1 MAYDTSKFVTM
12 QNLKDSVA
20 RVKSEYLSA
29 ISKSGHASFRKADA
43 VPTAETAEANILYLV
58 LNEQTGKYDV
68 YALVEGSVEW
78 IDDMSVNLDN
88 YVTIDMLNELAAG
101 QSELFE
107 AEKTDLTASDESI
120 IEAYFTE
127 NADVTPKKGD
137 VFIIDSI
144 VDGTVYETSSY
155 KHNGE
160 EWTAITGNVDA
171 DKVIMRGTL
180 MLAGN
185 YTQIGNWT
193 KSQNGTVEKDV
204 DGMSVGAILR
214 DITSQRLQP
223 SITAY
228 PSVSGFAL
236 SGAKAVEAGTVIDS
250 ANYGAATLNPG
261 SYKYGP
267 STGTGVVA
275 SKWVVE
281 RITDLATEEI
291 LSHDGTSLPA
301 GADTNGDAGF
311 IIGDEGGDSV
321 VSSLKYKVTA
331 THGAGVQAED
341 NLKEPSNPAVA
352 IAAGTKTKETSAFTP
367 FRNYF
372 YGATPDIEQ
381 EDGTTVRPTLDSAY
395 VRGLTASGKAYAA
408 GEIKIEVP
416 VGATRVAIAWDAD
429 HTGVTKIINET
440 AMSADVTSTFTIHE
454 VSVEGANG
462 YTAKTYKVAVYEP
475 AKPYESA
482 ATLIATLG

>member
-1 MAYDTSKFVTM
+1 MSYDPSRFVTI

-20 RVKSEYLSA
+20 RIKSEYLSA

-43 VPTAETAEANILYLV
+43 VPTAATAEENILYLV
-58 LNEQTGKYDV
+58 PNAETGNYDV

-78 IDDMSVNLDN
+78 LDDMKVNLDG
-88 YVTIDMLNELAAG
+88 YVTIEMLNDLVAG

-107 AEKTDLTASDESI
+107 AEKTDLTASDESV

-127 NADVTPKKGD
+127 HADVTPKKGD

-185 YTQIGNWT
+185 YTQLGNWT
-193 KSQNGTVEKDV
+193 KTQNGTVEKDV
-204 DGMSVGAILR
+204 DGMSIGDILR

-223 SITAY
+223 TITAN

-236 SGAKAVEAGTVIDS
+236 SGAKAVEAGTVVETAS
-250 ANYGAATLNPG
+250 YGAATLNPG

-267 STGTGVVA
+267 KSGTGVTA
-275 SKWVVE
+275 SKWVVQ
-281 RITDLATEEI
+281 RITNLATEEI
-291 LSHDGTSLPA
+291 LSHDGASLPA
-301 GADTNGDAGF
+301 GEDTNDGAGF
-311 IIGDEGGDSV
+311 IIGDEGGENV

-341 NLKEPSNPAVA
+341 NLKAPSDPAVA
-352 IAAGTKTKETSAFTP
+352 IAAGTKTKETSAYTP

-372 YGATPDIEQ
+372 YGATPDVEQ
-381 EDGTTVRPTLDSAY
+381 EDGSTVRPALDSAY

-408 GEIKIEVP
+408 GEIKVEIP

-429 HTGVTKIINET
+429 RTGVTKIINET
-440 AMSADVTSTFTIHE
+440 AMNADVTSTFDTID
-454 VSVEGANG
+454 VDVEGANG
-462 YTAKTYKVAVYEP
+462 YTAKKYKAAVYEP

-482 ATLIATLG
+482 ATLIVTLG

>member
-1 MAYDTSKFVTM
+1 MSYDTSKFVTM

-20 RVKSEYLSA
+20 RVKTEYLSA
-29 ISKSGHASFRKADA
+29 ISKSGHASFKKADA
-43 VPTAETAEANILYLV
+43 VPTAETAEANVLYLV

-68 YALVEGSVEW
+68 YALVEGAVEW
-78 IDDMSVNLDN
+78 LDDMSVNLDG
-88 YVTIDMLNELAAG
+88 YVTVEMLNELVAG

-107 AEKTDLTASDESI
+107 AEKTDLTASDESV

-127 NADVTPKKGD
+127 HTDVTPKKGD

-155 KHNGE
+155 KHNGD

-223 SITAY
+223 TITAY

-236 SGAKAVEAGTVIDS
+236 SGAKAVEAGTVVDTAS
-250 ANYGAATLNPG
+250 YGAATLNPG

-267 STGTGVVA
+267 KSGTGVTA

-281 RITDLATEEI
+281 RITNLATAEI
-291 LSHDGTSLPA
+291 LSHDGASLPA
-301 GADTNGDAGF
+301 GTDTNGGAGF
-311 IIGDEGGDSV
+311 IIGDEGGENV

-341 NLKEPSNPAVA
+341 NLTDPSNPAVA
-352 IAAGTKTKETSAFTP
+352 IAAGTKTKETSAYTP

-381 EDGTTVRPTLDSAY
+381 EDGSTVRPELNSAY
-395 VRGLTASGKAYAA
+395 IRGLTASGKAYAA
-408 GEIKIEVP
+408 GEITLEVP

-429 HTGVTKIINET
+429 HTGVTKIVNET
-440 AMSADVTSTFTIHE
+440 AMSADVTSTFTIYE

-475 AKPYESA
+475 AKAYESA
-482 ATLIATLG
+482 ATLIVTLG